1 MTVRKKVENTARKTT
16 RKTDRKIPD
25 NARLLKI
32 GKNLA
37 SSAAEH
43 LAEALERAGAKA
55 STFLLPND
63 ERRER
68 WLPMGRHDVCVPFA
82 LADAIAA
89 TLLALPRK
97 KRGRRNQ
104 WPSHIE
110 GMATRGLLNDKP
122 IRALAREISEVTGQS
137 EPSTRRRLQ
146 EKNAGSELKEL
157 RAALSKVKERLGALR
172 EARATAMKGRVKERP
187 GAK

>member
-1 MTVRKKVENTARKTT
+1 
-16 RKTDRKIPD
+16 
-25 NARLLKI
+25 
-32 GKNLA
+32 
-37 SSAAEH
+37 
-43 LAEALERAGAKA
+43 
-55 STFLLPND
+55 
-63 ERRER
+63 
-68 WLPMGRHDVCVPFA
+68 
-82 LADAIAA
+82 
-89 TLLALPRK
+89 
-97 KRGRRNQ
+97 
-104 WPSHIE
+104 
-110 GMATRGLLNDKP
+110 MATRGLLNDKP